1 MRLVIGL
8 VGSLMI
14 LAGSVVGGWLAPGSG
29 LWDVELMAVLR
40 NSRGAV
46 YVAAMLVVGG
56 VLLLMFAWLS
66 LGLSLRR
73 RDGQAAAAGPLRRVV
88 TAICVWTAPL
98 LFALPLFSR
107 DSYAYVG
114 QGRLLASGLDPYAHV
129 MAELPNWYETGVD
142 YKWSTTVTPYGPVFV
157 WLQNIVVRATDSLP
171 LEVTLF
177 ATRLVAVGGLA
188 LLIYYA
194 WRIARLRGYD
204 EAAVV
209 WAVGASPLVLMDFVV
224 SAHNDALMIGLIVAG
239 TYHALRGRPL
249 LAAVLVGL
257 AIGVK
262 PIAVVALPVIG
273 IIWAGRRIRSSRE
286 AGVDTAATPSAPK
299 PFGWPRLIA
308 CWAAVSAVAVGG
320 VVAFG
325 VGIGS
330 GLGWA
335 IGLGTPLELGSF
347 YSPSRILSLAAR
359 DLANGAGL
367 DGALAHRVV
376 VWAFLAAGCAIVAFL
391 VTVKRRADPLWL
403 LVGSFAAIALCA
415 PLLHPWYAL
424 WVLSLLGVAGIRR
437 VWQLRVLVYA
447 TAFFAMVG
455 IYGEQLDMID
465 RIRADPGIPTLYG
478 WVGVIGSLVLLATFE
493 LALRRARRRMPAS
506 TPPEVP
512 MLATLPARASA
523 TGPIRP
529 ADAPVSASSTPS
541 P

>member
-1 MRLVIGL
+1 VLSAHHRLRLAIGF

-29 LWDVELMAVLR
+29 LWDVELVAALR

-56 VLLLMFAWLS
+56 VLLLLFAWLS

-73 RDGQAAAAGPLRRVV
+73 RDGQAAAGADGGATGAAAAGPLRRVV
-88 TAICVWTAPL
+88 TAIAVWAAPL

-107 DSYAYVG
+107 DSYAYIG

-142 YKWSTTVTPYGPVFV
+142 YKWSTTITPYGPVFV

-177 ATRLVAVGGLA
+177 ATRLVAVAGLA
-188 LLIYYA
+188 LLVHYA

-209 WAVGASPLVLMDFVV
+209 WAVGASPLVLMDFVA

-239 TYHALRGRPL
+239 TYHALQRRPL

-273 IIWAGRRIRSSRE
+273 IIWASRR
-286 AGVDTAATPSAPK
+286 AD
-299 PFGWPRLIA
+299 FGWARLIA

-330 GLGWA
+330 GIGWA

-367 DGALAHRVV
+367 DGALAQRVV

-391 VTVKRRADPLWL
+391 VTVKRRSDPLWL

-437 VWQLRVLVYA
+437 TWQLRVLVYA

-478 WVGVIGSLVLLATFE
+478 WVGVIGSAVLLVLFE

-506 TPPEVP
+506 TIPELP
-512 MLATLPARASA
+512 ML
-523 TGPIRP
+523 
-529 ADAPVSASSTPS
+529 SASSRPS